1 MSASLPLPPREFAL
15 RIGAADTDDAMEQFV
30 DAGARISAAV
40 RDLLPEDWSFEG
52 RTILDFGCGAGRLLR
67 HLAYTDAQVATIH
80 GCDVDAELIAW
91 VQENLCPPI
100 AGAVVNDEAPP
111 LPFPDST
118 FDLVIASSV
127 FTHITDQWSAWLIE
141 MQRVLK
147 PDGLM
152 VASFL
157 GSGMSEV
164 LTGEVWDED
173 RIGMN
178 ALGIAAGA
186 PFVLHSPWWLSTH
199 WGRVFEILTLRP
211 SGFISPEQPEL
222 GHGVLLLR
230 PRPVDLTIEEVERDD
245 PEETRYL
252 SARRHHLR
260 QLRAEAE
267 QVAAS
272 REPSPSPAPAS
283 T

>member
-1 MSASLPLPPREFAL
+1 
-15 RIGAADTDDAMEQFV
+15 MEQFV
-30 DAGARISAAV
+30 DAGARIRDAV
-40 RDLLPEDWSFEG
+40 RDLLPDDWSFEG
-52 RTILDFGCGAGRLLR
+52 RTVLDFGCGAGRLLR
-67 HLAYTDAQVATIH
+67 HLAHGDAQFATIH

-100 AGAVVNDEAPP
+100 AGAVVNDVAPP
-111 LPFPDST
+111 LPYPDST

-127 FTHITDQWSAWLIE
+127 FTHITDHWSAWLIE

-157 GSGMSEV
+157 GSGMSEA
-164 LTGEVWDED
+164 LTGEEWDED

-186 PFVLHSPWWLSTH
+186 PFVLHSPWWLRTH
-199 WGRVFEILTLRP
+199 WGRVFEILALHP
-211 SGFISPEQPEL
+211 SGFISPEQPDL

-230 PRPVDLTIEEVERDD
+230 PRPDELTIEEVERDD

-252 SARRHHLR
+252 PARRNHLR

-267 QVAAS
+267 RVAVARAS
-272 REPSPSPAPAS
+272 APAPA
-283 T
+283 TT